1 MEPLFKLGA
10 TIFGTILKIAS
21 KNDKSEFV
29 VDGLLQLADIADNDL
44 FAKREI
50 ERTSQLISDS
60 ISKSCYQ
67 ILSHHQITDER
78 ADVFYKKIADTIE
91 IRLLSFSDN
100 SVEIPKKHSIDLC
113 ALMYVLAIIVLV
125 VGLSMEK
132 EISDSVD
139 LNTITLLSFALIFLG
154 YWMDSRFSREL
165 SNISKYLD
173 EFEKKNSN

>member
-1 MEPLFKLGA
+1 MRKRHYGELTFLALTIAALVLAVLYYLGL
-10 TIFGTILKIAS
+10 ISEWKIAVCTLS
-21 KNDKSEFV
+21 AALLSLSQAFDKAFYYK
-29 VDGLLQLADIADNDL
+29 QIA
-44 FAKREI
+44 A
-50 ERTSQLISDS
+50 
-60 ISKSCYQ
+60 
-67 ILSHHQITDER
+67 
-78 ADVFYKKIADTIE
+78 TIE

-100 SVEIPKKHSIDLC
+100 SVEIPKKHNIDLC

>member
-1 MEPLFKLGA
+1 MRKRHYGELTFLA
-10 TIFGTILKIAS
+10 LTIAALVLAVLNYFGLISEWKIAVCTLS
-21 KNDKSEFV
+21 AALLSLSQAFDKAFYYK
-29 VDGLLQLADIADNDL
+29 QIA
-44 FAKREI
+44 A
-50 ERTSQLISDS
+50 
-60 ISKSCYQ
+60 
-67 ILSHHQITDER
+67 
-78 ADVFYKKIADTIE
+78 TIE

-100 SVEIPKKHSIDLC
+100 SVEIPKKHNIDLC

>member
-1 MEPLFKLGA
+1 MRKRHYGELTFLA
-10 TIFGTILKIAS
+10 LTIAALVLAVLNYFGLISEWKIAVCTLS
-21 KNDKSEFV
+21 AALLSLSQAFDKAF
-29 VDGLLQLADIADNDL
+29 
-44 FAKREI
+44 
-50 ERTSQLISDS
+50 
-60 ISKSCYQ
+60 Y
-67 ILSHHQITDER
+67 
-78 ADVFYKKIADTIE
+78 YKKIAATIE

-100 SVEIPKKHSIDLC
+100 SVEIPKKHNIDLC

-125 VGLSMEK
+125 VGFSMEK

>member
-1 MEPLFKLGA
+1 MRKRHYGELTFLA
-10 TIFGTILKIAS
+10 LTIAALVLAVLNYFGLISEWKIAVCTLS
-21 KNDKSEFV
+21 AALLSLSQAFDKAFYYK
-29 VDGLLQLADIADNDL
+29 QIA
-44 FAKREI
+44 A
-50 ERTSQLISDS
+50 
-60 ISKSCYQ
+60 
-67 ILSHHQITDER
+67 
-78 ADVFYKKIADTIE
+78 TIE

-100 SVEIPKKHSIDLC
+100 SVEIPKKHSIDLY

>member
-1 MEPLFKLGA
+1 MRKRHYGELTFLA
-10 TIFGTILKIAS
+10 LTIAALVLAVLNYFGLISEWKIAVCTLS
-21 KNDKSEFV
+21 AALLSLSQAFDKAFYYK
-29 VDGLLQLADIADNDL
+29 QIA
-44 FAKREI
+44 A
-50 ERTSQLISDS
+50 
-60 ISKSCYQ
+60 
-67 ILSHHQITDER
+67 
-78 ADVFYKKIADTIE
+78 TIE

-100 SVEIPKKHSIDLC
+100 TVEIPKKHNIDLC

>member
-1 MEPLFKLGA
+1 MRKRHYGELTFLA
-10 TIFGTILKIAS
+10 LTIAALVLAVLNYFGLISEWKIAVCTLS
-21 KNDKSEFV
+21 AALLSLSQAFDKAFYYK
-29 VDGLLQLADIADNDL
+29 QIA
-44 FAKREI
+44 A
-50 ERTSQLISDS
+50 
-60 ISKSCYQ
+60 
-67 ILSHHQITDER
+67 
-78 ADVFYKKIADTIE
+78 TIE

>member
-1 MEPLFKLGA
+1 MRKRHYGELTFLA
-10 TIFGTILKIAS
+10 LTIAALVLAVLNYFGLISEWKIAVCTLS
-21 KNDKSEFV
+21 AALLSLSQAFDKAFYYK
-29 VDGLLQLADIADNDL
+29 QIA
-44 FAKREI
+44 A
-50 ERTSQLISDS
+50 
-60 ISKSCYQ
+60 
-67 ILSHHQITDER
+67 
-78 ADVFYKKIADTIE
+78 TIE
-91 IRLLSFSDN
+91 IRLLSFTDN
-100 SVEIPKKHSIDLC
+100 SVEIPKKHNIDLC

-154 YWMDSRFSREL
+154 YWMDSRVSREL

>member
-1 MEPLFKLGA
+1 MRKRHYGELTFLALTIAALVLAVLNYLGL
-10 TIFGTILKIAS
+10 ISEWKIAVCTLS
-21 KNDKSEFV
+21 AALLSLSQAFDKAFYYK
-29 VDGLLQLADIADNDL
+29 QIA
-44 FAKREI
+44 A
-50 ERTSQLISDS
+50 
-60 ISKSCYQ
+60 
-67 ILSHHQITDER
+67 
-78 ADVFYKKIADTIE
+78 TIE

-100 SVEIPKKHSIDLC
+100 SVEIPKKHNIDLC

>member
-1 MEPLFKLGA
+1 MLAVLNY
-10 TIFGTILKIAS
+10 FGLISEWKIAVCTLS
-21 KNDKSEFV
+21 AALLSLSQAFDKAFYYK
-29 VDGLLQLADIADNDL
+29 QIA
-44 FAKREI
+44 A
-50 ERTSQLISDS
+50 
-60 ISKSCYQ
+60 
-67 ILSHHQITDER
+67 
-78 ADVFYKKIADTIE
+78 TIE

-100 SVEIPKKHSIDLC
+100 SVEIPKKHNIDLC